1 LDCFH
6 SRLIT
11 TPTLPASIP
20 LNCTVNGA
28 LASSNLTLLR
38 MPSQPVAPVAAM
50 DLSRLSP
57 WTTSIQP
64 SDDKVIL
71 YVLLYAG
78 AGASINPAN
87 VVFDFGT
94 RSGPT
99 GSFTSPNGF
108 SVTIIANGS
117 GHVARLPEASFGK
130 SVPVSVARSLS
141 SGHLNLSHPTGS
153 CAKAGAALTP
163 SANKTN
169 IGFTGRILVAHDL
182 IRPAFARRSIER
194 KPYTLP
200 GLRAGAGNRVL
211 LFGIML

>member
-1 LDCFH
+1 M
-6 SRLIT
+6 
-11 TPTLPASIP
+11 PASIP

-87 VVFDFGT
+87 VVFDFGA

-99 GSFTSPNGF
+99 DRKLHLTK
-108 SVTIIANGS
+108 
-117 GHVARLPEASFGK
+117 RL
-130 SVPVSVARSLS
+130 
-141 SGHLNLSHPTGS
+141 
-153 CAKAGAALTP
+153 
-163 SANKTN
+163 
-169 IGFTGRILVAHDL
+169 
-182 IRPAFARRSIER
+182 
-194 KPYTLP
+194 
-200 GLRAGAGNRVL
+200 
-211 LFGIML
+211 